1 METIRVD
8 LIPGKVAPVCY
19 ASQFD
24 AGRQIKI
31 ELLSNG
37 QPHTLAGTE
46 TVTLNER
53 KMDGCIV
60 TAELQN
66 NGGTF
71 VILETTEQMTA
82 VAGACLCELQI
93 EEGDVKIGT
102 ANFLMFIEDS
112 PLNNGVTSDSQI
124 HNLQTQ
130 VNADV
135 AIALAEQYDS
145 ANVVFDTVPTQ
156 GHAKPYTVSSEGIK
170 NAIASEATARSN
182 ADSAIITDLNAET
195 ASRENADNV
204 LGARIDNII
213 ALPDGSTTADAELT
227 DIRIGANGKTYPSA
241 GDAVRGQ
248 FDGVKDIIDS
258 DVSGLGNSL
267 GIIPLYPT
275 GIGWIPS
282 NKSVGGTINL
292 SDVRSNSSGYNRHY
306 WIVSCE
312 EGDKFTINASGAGT
326 STRLWAFLDINDV
339 VLAISASNEAT
350 ATNLVIIAPTGS
362 AKVLLQDNGTLPKYK
377 GVFIN
382 VPDKFGEVNTR
393 VDDTNGRI
401 DNLYEPK
408 RIIPTNPH
416 LLDYNV
422 ANILNY
428 NGSRLEDFTYEI
440 DGYYSRKFETTDST
454 KTVTADLTGFTVG
467 DRNFAEILVTIDDP
481 SKIALLR
488 LYITFG
494 STEITY
500 SFGEINQLTW
510 TNQKFRLRTSFFEPY
525 SGDYEDLSSTDKAN
539 ITNVEFKFRCLEG
552 ESTNVYVHAI
562 NIFNMKSY
570 INVCCDGNWASVYE
584 LGFPYME
591 KMGVKGTAYIE
602 VQQVDNVEE
611 GHMTYE
617 QIKDLEMHGWDIAS
631 HTFHHWHMDGTGT
644 ESEPEGHSIEEIEED
659 LALARQWLVNHEF
672 WRGCNFVA
680 PPAGR
685 YKRQWF
691 DNYGKYCKFIRG
703 GDTAKGYVF
712 PSDVYAIDK
721 CAKANYKSIGVSN
734 TPPAILKGIIDDVIA
749 KGMSFNMNLHIIKAS
764 GASGTVQ
771 YNLADFKEIIDYLC
785 AKRDAG
791 LCYLGRISD
800 LYFNGCGNIV
810 FNRANG
816 TASVQTIEGGRLDV
830 TDLTTGD

>member
-1 METIRVD
+1 MAD
-8 LIPGKVAPVCY
+8 FLFDQGKN
-19 ASQFD
+19 
-24 AGRQIKI
+24 KI
-31 ELLSNG
+31 EGKSKQAINEDLLQKAS
-37 QPHTLAGTE
+37 
-46 TVTLNER
+46 
-53 KMDGCIV
+53 
-60 TAELQN
+60 AEE
-66 NGGTF
+66 
-71 VILETTEQMTA
+71 V
-82 VAGACLCELQI
+82 
-93 EEGDVKIGT
+93 
-102 ANFLMFIEDS
+102 
-112 PLNNGVTSDSQI
+112 
-124 HNLQTQ
+124 
-130 VNADV
+130 
-135 AIALAEQYDS
+135 
-145 ANVVFDTVPTQ
+145 
-156 GHAKPYTVSSEGIK
+156 
-170 NAIASEATARSN
+170 
-182 ADSAIITDLNAET
+182 
-195 ASRENADNV
+195 EN
-204 LGARIDNII
+204 
-213 ALPDGSTTADAELT
+213 
-227 DIRIGANGKTYPSA
+227 IRIGADGNIYLSA
-241 GDAVRGQ
+241 GEAVREQ
-248 FDGVKDIIDS
+248 FNGMKDIIDT
-258 DVSGLGNSL
+258 DVNGLGDSL
-267 GIIPLYPT
+267 GIVPLYPT

-282 NKSVGGTINL
+282 NKSVGETINL
-292 SDVRSNSSGYNRHY
+292 SDVRDNPTGYNRHY
-306 WIVSCE
+306 WIVTCE
-312 EGDKFTINASGAGT
+312 EGDKFTINATGAGT
-326 STRLWAFLDINDV
+326 SSRLWAFLDINGV
-339 VLAISASNEAT
+339 VLAISALNETT
-350 ATNLVIIAPTGS
+350 ATNLVITAPTGT
-362 AKVLLQDNGTLPKYK
+362 ANVLLQDNGTLPKYK

-382 VPDKFGEVNTR
+382 VPDKFVEINDR
-393 VDDTNGRI
+393 FDDTNGRI
-401 DNLYEPK
+401 NNIYEPK

-422 ANILNY
+422 ANVLNY

-467 DRNFAEILVTIDDP
+467 DRNFAEVLVTIDDP
-481 SKIALLR
+481 AKISLLR

-494 STEITY
+494 STEISY

-510 TNQKFRLRTSFFEPY
+510 TNQKFRLRTSFFYPY
-525 SGDYEDLSSTDKAN
+525 SGNYEELSSTDKAN
-539 ITNVEFKFRCLEG
+539 ITNVEFRFRCLEG
-552 ESTNVYVHAI
+552 ETTNVYIHAI

-644 ESEPEGHSIEEIEED
+644 ESDPDGHSIEEIEED

-685 YKRQWF
+685 YKREWF

-703 GDTAKGYVF
+703 GDTTKGYVF

-734 TPPAILKGIIDDVIA
+734 TPPAILKGIIDDVIS
-749 KGMSFNMNLHIIKAS
+749 KGMSFNMNLHIIKES

-771 YNLADFKEIIDYLC
+771 YNIDDFEEIIDYLC

-810 FNRANG
+810 FNIANE
-816 TASVQTIEGGRLDV
+816 TASIQTINGGRLDV
-830 TDLTTGD
+830 TDLTTSN